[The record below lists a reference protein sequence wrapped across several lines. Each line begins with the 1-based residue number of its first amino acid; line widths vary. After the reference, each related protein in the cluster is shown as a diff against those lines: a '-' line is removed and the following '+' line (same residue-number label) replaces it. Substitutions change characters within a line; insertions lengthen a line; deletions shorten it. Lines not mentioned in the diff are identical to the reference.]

1 VLAGSIIDAMNM
13 TKLIAEMKQ
22 HYAGNPE
29 PPRMGAGNKP
39 ALLIVD
45 FIEGFTNKSS
55 PLAGDWDEQI
65 NNTIVLLQAVRQKG
79 LPVIFTTVEYNPGE
93 LKANLLSIKS
103 PRIEILIKDSRWIA
117 IDQRL
122 ATLEEDIIISKK
134 YGSAFF
140 ETRLAEQL
148 QVLNIDTLLISGCV
162 TSGCVRASAVD
173 AAQSGF
179 RPIVVRETV
188 ADRSLL
194 ANEANLIDIE
204 QRYGDVISLEEASQY
219 IQSI

>member
-1 VLAGSIIDAMNM
+1 MIS
-13 TKLIAEMKQ
+13 
-22 HYAGNPE
+22 
-29 PPRMGAGNKP
+29 
-39 ALLIVD
+39 
-45 FIEGFTNKSS
+45 
-55 PLAGDWDEQI
+55 
-65 NNTIVLLQAVRQKG
+65 G
-79 LPVIFTTVEYNPGE
+79 LE
-93 LKANLLSIKS
+93 LANLNTLLSRLIFKQIRPFSTTHTQTDFCTQHLKS
-103 PRIEILIKDSRWIA
+103 PRIEILIKDSRWTA

-122 ATLEEDIIISKK
+122 AALEEDIIISKK

-140 ETRLAEQL
+140 ETSLAAQL

-173 AAQSGF
+173 AAQNGF

-188 ADRSLL
+188 GDRSLL

-219 IQSI
+219 LQSI

>member
-1 VLAGSIIDAMNM
+1 MNV
-13 TKLIAEMKQ
+13 TKIIAEMKQ
-22 HYAGNPE
+22 HYACNAT
-29 PPRMGAGNKP
+29 PPRMGAGITP

-55 PLAGDWDEQI
+55 PLFGDWDEPI
-65 NNTIVLLQAVRQKG
+65 NNTVFLLQAFRQKN
-79 LPVIFTTVEYNPGE
+79 LPVIFTTVEYSPGE
-93 LKANLLSIKS
+93 IKTNLLSLKS
-103 PRIEILIKDSRWIA
+103 PRIEILIKDSRWTA

-122 ATLEEDIIISKK
+122 AALEEDIIISKK

-140 ETRLAEQL
+140 ETSLAAQL

-173 AAQSGF
+173 AAQNGF

-188 ADRSLL
+188 GDRSLL

-219 IQSI
+219 LQSI